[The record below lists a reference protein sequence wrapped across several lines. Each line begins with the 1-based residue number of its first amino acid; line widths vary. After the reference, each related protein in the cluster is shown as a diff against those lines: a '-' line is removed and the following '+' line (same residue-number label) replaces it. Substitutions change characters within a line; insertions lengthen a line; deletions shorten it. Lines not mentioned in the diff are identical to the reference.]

1 MGLTTKCDY
10 MPICPPRHRRLGLNT
25 AGIKWPNDILVNGRK
40 LVGILTEMNGTME
53 AISYIVMGIG
63 INTGSTQDELPEFIK
78 DVATS
83 FAMEGVEVD
92 RRQALNIILQEME
105 MQYNKVL
112 AEGFD
117 STLAEWKEF
126 SITLGQDVEVRAP
139 GNTYEGKAIDLDRDG
154 NLMIERADGSVER
167 VVAGDVSIRPAH
179 KVGG

>member
-1 MGLTTKCDY
+1 
-10 MPICPPRHRRLGLNT
+10 
-25 AGIKWPNDILVNGRK
+25 
-40 LVGILTEMNGTME
+40 MNGTME

-126 SITLGQDVEVRAP
+126 SITFGAGRRSTCSGQYV
-139 GNTYEGKAIDLDRDG
+139 
-154 NLMIERADGSVER
+154 
-167 VVAGDVSIRPAH
+167 
-179 KVGG
+179 